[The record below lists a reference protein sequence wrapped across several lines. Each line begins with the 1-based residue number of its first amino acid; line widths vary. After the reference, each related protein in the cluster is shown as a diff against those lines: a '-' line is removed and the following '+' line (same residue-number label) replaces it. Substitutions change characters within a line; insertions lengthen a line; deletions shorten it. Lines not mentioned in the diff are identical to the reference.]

1 LEKQKKSDCGKKLER
16 ERREIVGIERVRK
29 FPKME
34 DVRKKVDEPNS
45 GLREKVEF
53 LSLEKNI
60 YFLFNPISHNDILDC
75 LSITHSNWGLQI
87 IILF

>member
-53 LSLEKNI
+53 LSLEGI
-60 YFLFNPISHNDILDC
+60 FGVFLFIFFSFS
-75 LSITHSNWGLQI
+75 SIW
-87 IILF
+87 FA